1 MTSAV
6 ASGAAAAPLAEDSGP
21 TFSGTGLSGSFS
33 LGAAAAAS
41 VWFSRRAQI
50 VVVARGVEA
59 ARLLLVQRAEALAA
73 GHRYSGR
80 PADAGPSPMLNARL
94 SHRADNARCIAA
106 ELVVVNT
113 FFIQDGKNYHHF
125 TGRVQAREDAPPT
138 STSHCEPAPR
148 TPHFPPTHTPDAR
161 VNVRP
166 GQGSAGFSSVRFSKL
181 ALTKRV
187 VTGDENC
194 TAAFNM
200 RSLGE
205 RLNLLRKV
213 SYIVLPIGLIPE
225 PLDTR

>member
-113 FFIQDGKNYHHF
+113 FFHPRWKKLPPLYGPRPGTRGRSTHF
-125 TGRVQAREDAPPT
+125 DVALRAG
-138 STSHCEPAPR
+138 
-148 TPHFPPTHTPDAR
+148 PTHPTLPTHPHPR
-161 VNVRP
+161 CP
-166 GQGSAGFSSVRFSKL
+166 GQRSARAGVCRIFQCSIFEAGS
-181 ALTKRV
+181 
-187 VTGDENC
+187 DE
-194 TAAFNM
+194 AS
-200 RSLGE
+200 RDG
-205 RLNLLRKV
+205 
-213 SYIVLPIGLIPE
+213 
-225 PLDTR
+225 